1 MSKCE
6 DAPSTIL
13 QLRALREKL
22 CGKEKEWK
30 NAFEIRDVVVQK
42 IVEVHAYASA
52 DNAEIHIVHEQL
64 ECILNYLQVP
74 LIEPETGE

>member
-1 MSKCE
+1 MSKHGE
-6 DAPSTIL
+6 DSSTIL

-42 IVEVHAYASA
+42 IVEAHAYSSS

-64 ECILNYLQVP
+64 ECILTYLQVSFEKP
-74 LIEPETGE
+74 DEGE

>member
-6 DAPSTIL
+6 DTPSTIL

-22 CGKEKEWK
+22 CGKEKQWK

-42 IVEVHAYASA
+42 IVEAHAYAGSEA
-52 DNAEIHIVHEQL
+52 AEVQIVHQQL
-64 ECILNYLQVP
+64 ECILEYLQLAP
-74 LIEPETGE
+74 DKSNSGE